1 MLCSVLSWPQDLR
14 GGLTHLC
21 VLILNAGHCG
31 GMSCFVNPYYQWWHC
46 SVFRIKRCFACQCC
60 KMSYLGLAGPA
71 LYFFSFGQQHNEKH
85 TGMTRATVSASCATP
100 GNNTLPP
107 HLPGFPYGGG
117 HWAQRGSRA
126 IGQGSEVKGHSLSHW
141 LGGGNWSTSPTS
153 AYCLSPSRNISLKRS
168 RTFSY
173 RETHIVHVTSCLGTP
188 NTSIILVLCQMS
200 AIDFWQI
207 FWSGLTNSIL
217 NILMLYTDFNVYF
230 NKSQIP
236 AKRF

>member
-1 MLCSVLSWPQDLR
+1 MKCYALSSHGHRTWEVVLPICVCLSWTQAIVVACPAL
-14 GGLTHLC
+14 LTHITSGDIVQC
-21 VLILNAGHCG
+21 SAWSDVLLVNA
-31 GMSCFVNPYYQWWHC
+31 V
-46 SVFRIKRCFACQCC
+46 RCHTW
-60 KMSYLGLAGPA
+60 GL
-71 LYFFSFGQQHNEKH
+71 LDLHYIFFSFGQQHNEKH

-207 FWSGLTNSIL
+207 FWSGLTNSTYL
-217 NILMLYTDFNVYF
+217 TF
-230 NKSQIP
+230 
-236 AKRF
+236 